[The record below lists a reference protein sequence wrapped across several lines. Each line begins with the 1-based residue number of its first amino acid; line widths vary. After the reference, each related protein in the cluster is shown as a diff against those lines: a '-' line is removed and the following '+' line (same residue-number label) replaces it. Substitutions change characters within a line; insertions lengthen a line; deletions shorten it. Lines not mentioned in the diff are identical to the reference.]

1 MPVDHARRSLLAASL
16 AAAVAMPFSRT
27 FAQAGGEGPVARLAA
42 LERRHGGRLGVAVLD
57 TVGGRRINHRGEERF
72 PMCSTFKWLAAA
84 QVLARV
90 DRGEERL
97 DRRVVFGR
105 DELVPY
111 SPVTEKHVGAPG
123 MTMAGLCDAAVTLS
137 DNTAGNLLLSSF
149 GGPAGLTAFA
159 RAIGDTR
166 TRLDRIE
173 PELNEATPGDPR
185 DTTTPAMMLRDL
197 QALLLGDALSAASRA
212 QLTAWLVAN
221 RTGDER
227 LRAGVPSDWR
237 VGDKTGTG
245 NHGVTNDVAILW
257 PPGRGPLLVAA
268 YYADAVAATPAQR
281 NAVLAEVGRIVAGL
295 VRRHGTHAGFRP
307 RARPAA
313 RAG

>member
-1 MPVDHARRSLLAASL
+1 MPVDHARRSLIAASL
-16 AAAVAMPFSRT
+16 AVAAMPFSRA
-27 FAQAGGEGPVARLAA
+27 FAQAEGEGPVARLAA

-57 TVGGRRINHRGEERF
+57 TVGGRRVNHRGEERF

-97 DRRVVFGR
+97 DRRVVFGK
-105 DELVPY
+105 DDLVPY

-123 MTMAGLCDAAVTLS
+123 MTLAELCDAAVTRS
-137 DNTAGNLLLSSF
+137 DNTAGNLLLASF

-159 RAIGDTR
+159 RSIGDTR

-185 DTTTPAMMLRDL
+185 DTTTPAMMLHDL

-221 RTGDER
+221 TTGDER
-227 LRAGVPSDWR
+227 LRAGVPADWR
-237 VGDKTGTG
+237 AGDKTGTG

-268 YYADAVAATPAQR
+268 YYAEATAATQAQR
-281 NAVLAEVGRIVAGL
+281 NAVLADVGRIVAGL
-295 VRRHGTHAGFRP
+295 VREG
-307 RARPAA
+307 
-313 RAG
+313 